1 MHRMSRW
8 TAGVF
13 LATGIVLGGSLG
25 VAAVTHAAPAT
36 EPAPPPGPSVQ
47 KKPSP
52 PTAGKTPAMRVVIS
66 DGNVVRA
73 RVSG

>member
-1 MHRMSRW
+1 
-8 TAGVF
+8 
-13 LATGIVLGGSLG
+13 
-25 VAAVTHAAPAT
+25 
-36 EPAPPPGPSVQ
+36 VQ